1 MNEIIKEYE
10 KLINRLSDSDKWLTK
25 NNISSWEECKTINPK
40 VYKLR
45 EDIVKQIELIQNT
58 RIGVK

>member
-25 NNISSWEECKTINPK
+25 NNILSWEECKTINPK

-45 EDIVKQIELIQNT
+45 EDIMKQIELIQNA